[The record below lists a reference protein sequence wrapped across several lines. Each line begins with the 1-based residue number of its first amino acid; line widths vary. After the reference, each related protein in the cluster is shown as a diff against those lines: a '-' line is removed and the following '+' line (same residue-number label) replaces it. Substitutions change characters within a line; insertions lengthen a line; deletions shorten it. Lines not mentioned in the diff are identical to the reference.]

1 MWRTTAEPLPISYFF
16 DRKTDYINI
25 TLRSPSGVEQTGTMS
40 QHREISGFS
49 GLKITHLYTLFEKE
63 AGWSWKIIDE

>member
-1 MWRTTAEPLPISYFF
+1 MWRTTVEPLPISYFF

-25 TLRSPSGVEQTGTMS
+25 VLRSPSGVEQTGTMS
-40 QHREISGFS
+40 QYREISGFA
-49 GLKITHLYTLFEKE
+49 GLKITHLHTLFEKE